1 MKVKYIYSAMMAAVF
16 AVALTACSNEN
27 DMPEPEQKPKETT
40 PITLSTDTVKVGVG
54 ESSTFNITAGG
65 GDYKLIVENPDIAS
79 ATIAG
84 NAVTVK
90 SAVKGKT
97 GIIVSDATGNYKR
110 VIVKSMY
117 TKISLDKEEVKVGMK
132 IGHTDGLAEVT
143 VISGNGGYEAVS
155 DHEDVARIKYVREN
169 VVTITGVKNGS
180 ATITITDMMGLTKT
194 VKVTVETTDVAY
206 SEEEKAKI
214 MQSTQ
219 ETITFD
225 ESPTPSWGTMDISED
240 DGKWLAQWSYYGESY
255 LKCWFEGD
263 LTVGKK
269 TGGRVESKDSYWNPL
284 KAYDNVNVEIL
295 KVTDTHVW
303 GIMSVLKDDYL
314 HYGYFCLPKV
324 EAKPED

>member
-117 TKISLDKEEVKVGMK
+117 FKMTLDKEVVKIGMK
-132 IGHTDGLAEVT
+132 LGHTDGTGQVT
-143 VISGNGGYEAVS
+143 VTGGNGNYKAVS
-155 DHEDVARIKYVREN
+155 NDKKVADVESVEGDVIAIR
-169 VVTITGVKNGS
+169 GVANGS
-180 ATITITDMMGLTKT
+180 TDVIVTDMMGLKQT
-194 VKVTVETTDVAY
+194 VKVQVETTDVAFT
-206 SEEEKAKI
+206 EEEKAKI
-214 MQSTQ
+214 MASTNDG
-219 ETITFD
+219 IFFD
-225 ESPTPSWGTMDISED
+225 NDRSSSWGTMGLTKDN
-240 DGKWLAQWSYYGESY
+240 GMNLAQWDFYGNCI
-255 LKCWFEGD
+255 KCWFSGD

-269 TGGRVESKDSYWNPL
+269 ADGKVVVNDPWSGSEKTYE
-284 KAYDNVNVEIL
+284 NVNVEII
-295 KVTDTHVW
+295 KVEGSRVW
-303 GIMSVLKDDYL
+303 GIMSLIKDNYL
-314 HYGYFCLPKV
+314 HTGYFCLQTKGA
-324 EAKPED
+324 ETED

>member
-16 AVALTACSNEN
+16 AVVLTACSNEN

-117 TKISLDKEEVKVGMK
+117 FKMTLDKEVVKIGMK
-132 IGHTDGLAEVT
+132 LGHTDGTGQVT
-143 VISGNGGYEAVS
+143 VTGGNGNYKAVS
-155 DHEDVARIKYVREN
+155 NNEKIAIIQSVNGNVITIQGVAK
-169 VVTITGVKNGS
+169 GS
-180 ATITITDMMGLTKT
+180 ADVTITDMMGLKQTI
-194 VKVTVETTDVAY
+194 KVQVETTEVAFTD
-206 SEEEKAKI
+206 EEKAKI
-214 MQSTQ
+214 MALTSDV
-219 ETITFD
+219 ITFD
-225 ESPTPSWGTMDISED
+225 ESKSYNWGTMEITTDN
-240 DGKWLAQWSYYGESY
+240 GMNLAQWDYYGY
-255 LKCWFEGD
+255 CIKCWFSGD

-269 TGGRVESKDSYWNPL
+269 ADGKVL
-284 KAYDNVNVEIL
+284 IYDPWRREKKTYENVNVEII
-295 KVTDTHVW
+295 KVEGSRVW
-303 GIMSVLKDDYL
+303 GIMSLIKDNYL
-314 HYGYFCLPKV
+314 HTGYFCLQTKGA
-324 EAKPED
+324 ETED